1 MYLFGAS
8 GHGKVIKEII
18 EANGQVVE
26 AFVDDN
32 LSVNKLCGKK
42 VLHGETELSP
52 MIVSIGVNC
61 IRKKVVEKLHCKFGI
76 AIHPTAVVSPSAKIG
91 EGTVVMAGAIINA
104 DTVVGKHCIINT
116 GASVDHECVIADYC
130 HIAPH
135 ATLCGQVHVGEGTLV
150 GVGACVIPC
159 INIGSW
165 CTIGAGAAV
174 TKNIESNM
182 KEVGVPARPLR
193 DNRDNM

>member
-18 EANGQVVE
+18 EAHGQVVE

-32 LSVNKLCGKK
+32 LNVNKLCGKK

>member
-18 EANGQVVE
+18 EANGQVDE

-32 LSVNKLCGKK
+32 LNVNKLCGKK